1 MLNKCVHS
9 EFQDEG
15 QHRKWIDGTM
25 FDSKTSSAFSVV
37 SLQPIVHFKCSAGRE
52 CLETEVDNTSVA
64 MLDDQGKCS
73 ALLAREGFFDFVI
86 FRTQCDRSF
95 PVSLVCQH
103 KPRTIVFNNDLSD
116 VKVTT
121 VDGFYSL
128 HAFSSC
134 DLGWF
139 MVDNMCI
146 NIYQCAQHCSS
157 WTMCQTWCIFGKQN
171 IQKHH
176 HNQ

>member
-139 MVDNMCI
+139 
-146 NIYQCAQHCSS
+146 Y
-157 WTMCQTWCIFGKQN
+157 GG
-171 IQKHH
+171 
-176 HNQ
+176 